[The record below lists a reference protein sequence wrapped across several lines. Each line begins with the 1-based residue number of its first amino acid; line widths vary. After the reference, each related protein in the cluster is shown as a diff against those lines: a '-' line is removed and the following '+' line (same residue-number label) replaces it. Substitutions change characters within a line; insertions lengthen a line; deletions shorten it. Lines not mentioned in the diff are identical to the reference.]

1 MHLKNR
7 DKQLIVDTLKLEI
20 PELQALYLFGSQNDG
35 TASMQSDVDI
45 AYLSK
50 SVLTSVERWELSNK
64 LASLLS
70 INVDLIELS
79 QTNTIFRYQILSTAE
94 RIYGEG
100 YEVESFETLAYSF
113 YLRFQEERKPI
124 VDAIMKNR
132 SVFGKSMPDVVLNKI
147 QTIERCLKRI
157 REEYVGSE
165 DIFEK
170 NHTKQD
176 SVILNLERASQASI
190 DIATHIIKTKSLGL
204 PNTSREL
211 FVCF

>member
-7 DKQLIVDTLKLEI
+7 EKQLIVNTLKQNI

-35 TASMQSDVDI
+35 TASSKSDVDI
-45 AYLSK
+45 AYLSTV
-50 SVLTSVERWELSNK
+50 SLSSLERWEIAEK

-70 INVDLIELS
+70 LDVDLITLS

-124 VDAIMKNR
+124 VDAIIENR
-132 SVFGKSMPDVVLNKI
+132 SVFGKK
-147 QTIERCLKRI
+147 
-157 REEYVGSE
+157 Y
-165 DIFEK
+165 
-170 NHTKQD
+170 
-176 SVILNLERASQASI
+176 A
-190 DIATHIIKTKSLGL
+190 
-204 PNTSREL
+204 
-211 FVCF
+211 